1 MFLHTENLKKMM
13 KISFELFLP
22 VKTETET
29 NSGSKPEL

>member
-1 MFLHTENLKKMM
+1 MFLHKENSKNMT

-22 VKTETET
+22 VKTGAKT

>member
-1 MFLHTENLKKMM
+1 MFLHTENSKNMTKN
-13 KISFELFLP
+13 SFELFIP